1 MVKRSVKARELRDLS
16 RDDLRR
22 KLDDLKTEL
31 FNLRF
36 QKAVGQLGNPMR
48 IREVRKE
55 IARVLTVMR
64 ERELSGKQ
72 PAVGAPE
79 KARAERAQAAK

>member
-1 MVKRSVKARELRDLS
+1 MKARELRDLS
-16 RDDLRR
+16 REDLKR
-22 KLDDLKTEL
+22 KLDELKTEL

-48 IREVRKE
+48 IRQVRRD

-64 ERELSGKQ
+64 ERELGIAREAPPAGK
-72 PAVGAPE
+72 PAGGS
-79 KARAERAQAAK
+79 

>member
-1 MVKRSVKARELRDLS
+1 MKVPLKAKELRELSDQDLAA
-16 RDDLRR
+16 RLGE
-22 KLDDLKTEL
+22 LKTEL

-48 IREVRKE
+48 FRQVRKD

-64 ERELSGKQ
+64 EREL
-72 PAVGAPE
+72 
-79 KARAERAQAAK
+79 ARKAAKGG